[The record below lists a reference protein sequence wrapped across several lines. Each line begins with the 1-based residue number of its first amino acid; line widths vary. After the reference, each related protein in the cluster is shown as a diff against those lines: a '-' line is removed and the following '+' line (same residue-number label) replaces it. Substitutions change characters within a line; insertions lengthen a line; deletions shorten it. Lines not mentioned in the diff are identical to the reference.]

1 MTYIFDYID
10 DGCYDDPSGGGRIC
24 REYFANIAFLN
35 KRKVL

>member
-1 MTYIFDYID
+1 MMQTLFFVDL
-10 DGCYDDPSGGGRIC
+10 GCYDLPNGGGRIC